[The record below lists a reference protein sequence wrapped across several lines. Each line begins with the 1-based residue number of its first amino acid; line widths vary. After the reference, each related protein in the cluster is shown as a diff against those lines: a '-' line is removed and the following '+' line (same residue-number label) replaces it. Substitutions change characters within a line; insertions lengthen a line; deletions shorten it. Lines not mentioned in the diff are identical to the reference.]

1 MQNPI
6 RDARHREGRTGDEFA
21 ADIGIHPQAL
31 YLNEMGMYTQILPRV
46 MGYLVNRLHH
56 DRQQLEED
64 YQRFVTQQ
72 REYHGRLYRLA
83 DFTLDNLGEP
93 SGPHPVVQFRQHIGL
108 QQGNPH
114 GLSKMGFAKAFCIH
128 SAELYSL
135 ERGDKRVL
143 SEQFKD
149 AMHQAGLPDIVL
161 DELEY
166 RCTEFANG
174 EWAGVSELHVG
185 AN

>member
-1 MQNPI
+1 VQNPI

-46 MGYLVNRLHH
+46 MGYLTHRLHYSR
-56 DRQQLEED
+56 DMLEEE
-64 YQRFVTQQ
+64 YNRFVLQQ
-72 REYHGRLYRLA
+72 REYHGRLYRLS
-83 DFTLDNLGEP
+83 DFTLDDLGEP
-93 SGPHPVVQFRQHIGL
+93 FGRHPVVQFRQHIGL
-108 QQGNPH
+108 QQGNPN

-143 SEQFKD
+143 SEQFRD
-149 AMHQAGLPDIVL
+149 AMNAAGLPAIVL

-174 EWAGVSELHVG
+174 EWAGEPDVHIG